1 MFTDFLKP
9 VSKELQD
16 FAESC
21 NSFCLGA
28 YVKFK
33 EDYLID
39 QNQKNNDK
47 IALIGIQE
55 FRSLDSDEQEDTD
68 FELVRTSLYELKKG
82 NWNLPIYD
90 FGDIV
95 PSGNKTDT
103 AKVFIKV
110 LNRLLKEKFF
120 VIILGGSPSLG
131 FYQYRAYDEII
142 KNLNYFI
149 VDEKLSLGNEI
160 FKAND
165 DNYLTKII
173 TSEPL
178 NLMNFTNIGYQ
189 TYFVAQEELDLIEA
203 LNLEAIRLGVIN
215 QEIKE
220 VEIYTREANAGVIN
234 LGAIEANCFASSK
247 NITPNGF
254 NSREICGVAKYI
266 GSSYVL
272 SSVYIS
278 NYIEKYKKEDH
289 LLVSQI
295 IWYLIEGRN
304 HRLEIKSF
312 DDVQYFNKIFV
323 PSDMTDFIFYQNVQT
338 DQWWIEINE
347 KNGRNKIIP
356 CSKSDYSMAVAGEIP
371 TKWWKY
377 FKKFF

>member
-131 FYQYRAYDEII
+131 FYQ
-142 KNLNYFI
+142 
-149 VDEKLSLGNEI
+149 
-160 FKAND
+160 
-165 DNYLTKII
+165 
-173 TSEPL
+173 
-178 NLMNFTNIGYQ
+178 
-189 TYFVAQEELDLIEA
+189 
-203 LNLEAIRLGVIN
+203 
-215 QEIKE
+215 
-220 VEIYTREANAGVIN
+220 
-234 LGAIEANCFASSK
+234 
-247 NITPNGF
+247 
-254 NSREICGVAKYI
+254 
-266 GSSYVL
+266 
-272 SSVYIS
+272 
-278 NYIEKYKKEDH
+278 
-289 LLVSQI
+289 
-295 IWYLIEGRN
+295 
-304 HRLEIKSF
+304 
-312 DDVQYFNKIFV
+312 
-323 PSDMTDFIFYQNVQT
+323 
-338 DQWWIEINE
+338 
-347 KNGRNKIIP
+347 
-356 CSKSDYSMAVAGEIP
+356 
-371 TKWWKY
+371 
-377 FKKFF
+377 

>member
-39 QNQKNNDK
+39 QNQKNNEK

-55 FRSLDSDEQEDTD
+55 FRSLDSDEQEETD
-68 FELVRTSLYELKKG
+68 FDLLRTSLYELKKG
-82 NWNLPIYD
+82 NWNLSIYD
-90 FGDIV
+90 FGDII
-95 PSGNKTDT
+95 PSGSKSEVTEI
-103 AKVFIKV
+103 FIKV
-110 LNRLLKEKFF
+110 LNRLLKEKFY

-131 FYQYRAYDEII
+131 FYQYRAYDDII

-160 FKAND
+160 LKAND
-165 DNYLTKII
+165 ENYLTKII

-189 TYFVAQEELDLIEA
+189 TYFVAQEELDLIET

-215 QEIKE
+215 QDIKE
-220 VEIYTREANAGVIN
+220 VEVYTREANAGVIN
-234 LGAIEANCFASSK
+234 LGAIEANCFTSSK
-247 NITPNGF
+247 KNTPNGF

-338 DQWWIEINE
+338 DQWWIEINQN
-347 KNGRNKIIP
+347 NGQNKIIP
-356 CSKSDYSMAVAGEIP
+356 CSKSDYSKAVAGEIP